1 MTRSHFGP
9 FRPLT
14 KDEQRDEDDAIDREW
29 CKHRALLWAV
39 GLNMPI
45 EEAKRR
51 SLAAT
56 NGMRV
61 AMGLVPLE
69 PPL

>member
-1 MTRSHFGP
+1 MNLSQYED
-9 FRPLT
+9 
-14 KDEQRDEDDAIDREW
+14 KQRDEDDAIDREW
-29 CKHRALLWAV
+29 CKHLALLRAIGMNLPV
-39 GLNMPI
+39 

-56 NGMRV
+56 NGMHV
-61 AMGLVPLE
+61 ALGLVPLE